1 MASDVLLI
9 ILVVFFS
16 ILISYTL
23 FSILHNNCNVK
34 IIAIFNVIMLG
45 GILLVLYLQNDNI
58 GKGGNVNIDTEMIE
72 NMNKYLITL
81 SPLIPMVDS
90 EGNPITYPPS

>member
-9 ILVVFFS
+9 ILIIFFS

-23 FSILHNNCNVK
+23 LSIINNNCNVK

-45 GILLVLYLQNDNI
+45 GILWVLYLQNDKI
-58 GKGGNVNIDTEMIE
+58 GKGIDINIDNEMIQ
-72 NMNKYLITL
+72 NISNYLITL

-90 EGNPITYPPS
+90 EGNPITYPPT